1 MGTNYI
7 APIWRMPRNANNTP
21 VDKLSNYSINL
32 ANANERISLTD
43 GVDLGVNSTVS
54 LWVNF
59 STNNNSV
66 ILADDVNP
74 SSSGYFLLL
83 NTLTGDTYVRIGSSF
98 GSTPFNTSWNL
109 NQWYNII
116 IVRQDD
122 TVELFKDNLSLGT
135 RSGYG
140 TTNTTKFDCIGAK
153 NDQTFPMY
161 GQISQV
167 VGFDYALS
175 TNQRDYIYNLNNPMV
190 PGTVNLTAP
199 VAYWPLGDNSNP
211 NAPGSFPNISVGADS
226 VFDFTPNDYIIADVD
241 GTGGSDS
248 SFELGSDLEFTVSF
262 WFNRSS
268 SSSQIGLFQ
277 WANVITSGSPF
288 LLIQQNSNNL
298 RVFYD
303 GGYRTYT
310 VTSQNIW
317 YHITITRTATDN
329 TLRGY
334 LNGSEWFSYD
344 DGGTPALQNVAT
356 NIYFGNGYGNYFTGQ
371 LSNGQIWNTAL
382 SSTEIETL
390 YNNGQPLMTGTQPQ
404 EDNLQAW
411 YKLNQSA
418 NYNQGVSGLPFKV
431 SIFQGAPD
439 YSSGD
444 DGAYTFGGVFRWFDN
459 GTTSTVPPFP
469 TDTFAVEFTTIYG
482 RYSNIIP
489 QSSGGSYFT
498 GSGTKPAVK
507 FQYNIDGAGWVDF
520 NEFISPGGSGTWIF
534 TSPAGVNCNSS
545 YRLRAIGYGGS
556 DPSGFI
562 SLSNI
567 FVTSNGVS
575 LISEEFNQ
583 PNFTGA
589 HGGFISDP
597 NPVTYV
603 DPSWQIPDNRS
614 AYPQS
619 FDFTKI
625 AGELIDLGKD
635 DWFNDSNNQLTMSV
649 WISKDR
655 WGDSN
660 YQTIAS
666 KLGPSGA
673 TYQWRIAYPGSANKL
688 NFLIQGATSP
698 GVSGTTKS
706 DTITLTSAQTDPDW
720 LHIVWRHNAAA
731 GTSQVILNGDTA
743 NATTL
748 TNVSAFPYAQPQTT
762 ISNLIGNISNGF
774 QPFDGKISNFQW
786 FNTYFTDAAVETLYN
801 DGVPLAN
808 PGIPSQAW
816 YKLDNTEV
824 WSADHI
830 YYSIDRWEIDN
841 NKYPS
846 YFKTALEFNANE
858 YVSLDLDGTGGSS
871 SVIGNGSDLDL
882 TFSYWVNPDYQNSKG
897 SFKWGTGP
905 STITNW
911 FINIGHGRFPDR
923 FLLTIYN
930 DTNIRIQYEV
940 PTRNIWYHLIVTRT
954 ASDNTWRMYVNDELI
969 GSYSDGGTVTAQNY
983 ATKLFLGNGRNNSLE
998 GFISNAYIWN
1008 SSLSAAD
1015 RTLLYN
1021 NGRPLSDLSSLS
1033 AQPFSWWKLDN
1044 KTTGVQDSI
1053 GINNATITGG
1063 RVANTLVSTQAVY
1076 SSGMTEQSLVNNN
1089 VSVLNG
1095 ESVGMNS
1102 TNLVQSN
1109 LTRTQPYSNYSFN
1122 FDGTNEIEIS
1132 QFTLSGA
1139 FTLSV
1144 WLNADTFTGGQAML
1158 FGDND
1163 SNSYKIEFN
1172 GTTTIAIKN
1181 AGGNTS
1187 FTGSAWNTNEWQHL
1201 LISRDASDN
1210 IVIYR
1215 NATSWSTGTK
1225 SGNILFDRIS
1235 GFNSSASHFNG
1246 KLSNIS
1252 IFDEALVQ
1260 NDVLNLYNNGVPQ
1273 DLNNFKITPTA
1284 WYPMDQRSS
1293 YYDGTDWVVRDLIN
1307 GNNGQGAN
1315 TGNVDDL
1322 VGNAPGSEASGT
1334 GTNLTIADLKGNMYA
1349 SKNNAYSINMADYA
1363 DGVIN
1368 PANSGRSTEVP

>member
-7 APIWRMPRNANNTP
+7 APIWRMPENANNTP

-469 TDTFAVEFTTIYG
+469 TDTFAVE
-482 RYSNIIP
+482 
-489 QSSGGSYFT
+489 
-498 GSGTKPAVK
+498 
-507 FQYNIDGAGWVDF
+507 YNYI
-520 NEFISPGGSGTWIF
+520 
-534 TSPAGVNCNSS
+534 
-545 YRLRAIGYGGS
+545 R
-556 DPSGFI
+556 
-562 SLSNI
+562 
-567 FVTSNGVS
+567 
-575 LISEEFNQ
+575 
-583 PNFTGA
+583 
-589 HGGFISDP
+589 
-597 NPVTYV
+597 
-603 DPSWQIPDNRS
+603 
-614 AYPQS
+614 
-619 FDFTKI
+619 KI
-625 AGELIDLGKD
+625 
-635 DWFNDSNNQLTMSV
+635 
-649 WISKDR
+649 
-655 WGDSN
+655 
-660 YQTIAS
+660 
-666 KLGPSGA
+666 
-673 TYQWRIAYPGSANKL
+673 
-688 NFLIQGATSP
+688 
-698 GVSGTTKS
+698 
-706 DTITLTSAQTDPDW
+706 
-720 LHIVWRHNAAA
+720 
-731 GTSQVILNGDTA
+731 
-743 NATTL
+743 
-748 TNVSAFPYAQPQTT
+748 
-762 ISNLIGNISNGF
+762 
-774 QPFDGKISNFQW
+774 
-786 FNTYFTDAAVETLYN
+786 
-801 DGVPLAN
+801 
-808 PGIPSQAW
+808 
-816 YKLDNTEV
+816 
-824 WSADHI
+824 
-830 YYSIDRWEIDN
+830 
-841 NKYPS
+841 
-846 YFKTALEFNANE
+846 
-858 YVSLDLDGTGGSS
+858 
-871 SVIGNGSDLDL
+871 
-882 TFSYWVNPDYQNSKG
+882 
-897 SFKWGTGP
+897 
-905 STITNW
+905 
-911 FINIGHGRFPDR
+911 
-923 FLLTIYN
+923 
-930 DTNIRIQYEV
+930 
-940 PTRNIWYHLIVTRT
+940 
-954 ASDNTWRMYVNDELI
+954 
-969 GSYSDGGTVTAQNY
+969 
-983 ATKLFLGNGRNNSLE
+983 
-998 GFISNAYIWN
+998 
-1008 SSLSAAD
+1008 
-1015 RTLLYN
+1015 
-1021 NGRPLSDLSSLS
+1021 
-1033 AQPFSWWKLDN
+1033 
-1044 KTTGVQDSI
+1044 
-1053 GINNATITGG
+1053 
-1063 RVANTLVSTQAVY
+1063 
-1076 SSGMTEQSLVNNN
+1076 
-1089 VSVLNG
+1089 
-1095 ESVGMNS
+1095 
-1102 TNLVQSN
+1102 
-1109 LTRTQPYSNYSFN
+1109 
-1122 FDGTNEIEIS
+1122 
-1132 QFTLSGA
+1132 
-1139 FTLSV
+1139 
-1144 WLNADTFTGGQAML
+1144 
-1158 FGDND
+1158 
-1163 SNSYKIEFN
+1163 
-1172 GTTTIAIKN
+1172 
-1181 AGGNTS
+1181 
-1187 FTGSAWNTNEWQHL
+1187 
-1201 LISRDASDN
+1201 
-1210 IVIYR
+1210 
-1215 NATSWSTGTK
+1215 
-1225 SGNILFDRIS
+1225 
-1235 GFNSSASHFNG
+1235 
-1246 KLSNIS
+1246 
-1252 IFDEALVQ
+1252 
-1260 NDVLNLYNNGVPQ
+1260 
-1273 DLNNFKITPTA
+1273 
-1284 WYPMDQRSS
+1284 
-1293 YYDGTDWVVRDLIN
+1293 
-1307 GNNGQGAN
+1307 
-1315 TGNVDDL
+1315 
-1322 VGNAPGSEASGT
+1322 
-1334 GTNLTIADLKGNMYA
+1334 
-1349 SKNNAYSINMADYA
+1349 
-1363 DGVIN
+1363 
-1368 PANSGRSTEVP
+1368 